1 MVCFTTDVG
10 PVSLPTGSPLS
21 DVVARLVASGA
32 RHFDGEG
39 VEGRIHREPRGVR
52 VTLRLKKKPMA
63 EARLV
68 TCSCGARVRPEDFFG
83 RCRACLGGV

>member
-1 MVCFTTDVG
+1 MICFTTDVG
-10 PVSLPTGSPLS
+10 PIVAPRSGLS
-21 DVVARLVASGA
+21 DVVAALVASGA
-32 RHFDGEG
+32 TTFEGDG
-39 VEGRIHREPRGVR
+39 VEGRIERTPEGPR